1 MLTVQH
7 EVEADGGDV
16 EGNKWSEAVNDLW
29 DNRLPHL
36 REEVYSNGAFVCD
49 PPTGRYGFLEDSD
62 FDSEGELM
70 NDLMNAPKEQD
81 KSDTED
87 AIYEDQQP
95 SLELEEEKMRHSEEP
110 RKDGQS
116 KLTPSK
122 FSRLYH
128 KAFVYFVHFRGII

>member
-70 NDLMNAPKEQD
+70 NDLMNTPKEQD

-110 RKDGQS
+110 RKDSQS